1 MIPSRIASPFTYSA
15 HAISRRK
22 LPLFL
27 PLGLLVFV
35 FLAGRSVSNSI
46 TNFASGGFLFLFLL
60 LSPSFLQYYIFRNN
74 KRTKKTKFK
83 KIAIWTKE
91 FKNQNFTLIYIYIIS
106 KVSHS
111 ICIKI
116 IIRSVCINV
125 IENILYNLYRYIDNQ

>member
-46 TNFASGGFLFLFLL
+46 TNFTSGRFLFLFLL

-83 KIAIWTKE
+83 KIAIWMKE
-91 FKNQNFTLIYIYIIS
+91 FKNQNFILIYIYIIS

-111 ICIKI
+111 IYIKI
-116 IIRSVCINV
+116 IIDSVCINV
-125 IENILYNLYRYIDNQ
+125 IKNILYNLYRYIDNQ